1 MSEKISLY
9 YKDANYE
16 SLACLIALE
25 TAGFEVEF
33 IKIE

>member
-1 MSEKISLY
+1 MTNKITLY

-25 TAGFEVEF
+25 TAGYEVEF
-33 IKIE
+33 TKVD